1 MAHYNYREQI
11 KADILDYISVTYSKA
26 ELDSMDRYELEE
38 RLNEDLWIEDGVT
51 GNGSGSY
58 TFNRATAKEYVEDNM
73 DLCLDACK
81 EFGVEGADA
90 FEKMCNGDWEY
101 FDVTIRCYLLAECI
115 AAALDELEEKKEA
128 C

>member
-1 MAHYNYREQI
+1 MEHYNYREQV

-26 ELDSMDRYELEE
+26 ELDGMDRYELEE

>member
-1 MAHYNYREQI
+1 MAHYNYREQV
-11 KADILDYISVTYSKA
+11 KTDIMDYISVTYSKA
-26 ELDSMDRYELEE
+26 ELDGMDRYELEE

-81 EFGVEGADA
+81 EFGVDGADA
-90 FEKMCNGDWEY
+90 FEKLCSGEWEY
-101 FDVTIRCYLLAECI
+101 FDVTIRCYLLGECI
-115 AAALDELEEKKEA
+115 AAALDELEEEKEA
-128 C
+128 